1 MKYLVKDSQDNL
13 VMIGATGFTPQGVVA
28 QVPKELES
36 EDAKWLKV
44 IPIYIK
50 EPIAV
55 LDELG
60 EPVMEDYEAVL
71 CDEEGNEICTETRQ
85 RVVYEK
91 DENGDLILQ
100 DSDQVERMEA
110 QVDEDLKAQ
119 ILAERAQKEAEAKAQ
134 ETARMLAREAR
145 TNRVN
150 SNPLR
155 TLEDLRQAVQDIL
168 DHLGMK

>member
-1 MKYLVKDSQDNL
+1 MKYLVKDSQNNL

-36 EDAKWLKV
+36 EDARWLKV
-44 IPIYIK
+44 V
-50 EPIAV
+50 EV
-55 LDELG
+55 EDDELG
-60 EPVMEDYEAVL
+60 TR
-71 CDEEGNEICTETRQ
+71 TE
-85 RVVYEK
+85 V
-91 DENGDLILQ
+91 
-100 DSDQVERMEA
+100 

-119 ILAERAQKEAEAKAQ
+119 ILSERAQIEAEAKAQ
-134 ETARMLAREAR
+134 ETARMLAREER

>member
-13 VMIGATGFTPQGVVA
+13 VMIGPITGFTPQGVVA

-36 EDAKWLKV
+36 EDERWLKV
-44 IPIYIK
+44 V
-50 EPIAV
+50 EV
-55 LDELG
+55 E
-60 EPVMEDYEAVL
+60 
-71 CDEEGNEICTETRQ
+71 DEEIGTRT
-85 RVVYEK
+85 VV
-91 DENGDLILQ
+91 
-100 DSDQVERMEA
+100 

-119 ILAERAQKEAEAKAQ
+119 MLAERAQIEAEAKAQ
-134 ETARMLAREAR
+134 ETARMLAREER
-145 TNRVN
+145 VNRVN